1 VVAARLEN
9 ARIDFLGPRQVAL
22 LVQGD
27 GLLQRLREIRCDGL
41 RHGTSIR

>member
-1 VVAARLEN
+1 
-9 ARIDFLGPRQVAL
+9 
-22 LVQGD
+22 VQGH